1 MPAYLIADTDIT
13 DPERYEEYKRQAAPL
28 VERFGGRYCARGGKH
43 EVLEGDFEPVRLVV
57 LEFPDMESLKAW
69 YNSPEYA
76 PVKAIRQEAAK
87 SRLIALEGM

>member
-1 MPAYLIADTDIT
+1 
-13 DPERYEEYKRQAAPL
+13 
-28 VERFGGRYCARGGKH
+28 
-43 EVLEGDFEPVRLVV
+43 VV